1 MQWHLSKCEA
11 HRSFVRVEDA
21 EAMEDPCVRL
31 MLESTEEGKKVARNQ
46 GSKFF
51 AVFRRRRPEELPAP
65 ALLSLF
71 ED

>member
-1 MQWHLSKCEA
+1 M
-11 HRSFVRVEDA
+11 EDA